1 MPYLSASNRPRPSSL
16 YALFIVLPSVLSA
29 ETLTLARALEVA
41 EKQHPALQA
50 GQARIDAAESAIQTA
65 RGRLNPEAA
74 ILAGKQTEQGPGGR
88 SNVVPLMTFSQQLEL
103 GALRPTRIQ
112 VAERNLATTRFLYG
126 ETRLSLLSQV
136 RRSFFEVLRRDA
148 EIGLADGNLRL
159 VEDLRN
165 RIQVRV
171 DVGESGRLELVRAEA
186 EVASARTQ
194 ASSARLRRVAS
205 AAQFSIAI
213 GGSLED
219 NVQLQGALDPAVKLS
234 PLSELRTEVL
244 GKHPAIA
251 AARSEVGRAE
261 ATIEYEKALRRP
273 QPSLR
278 VEVDMSGPTYRAG
291 LSIPLPT
298 RNRREGPIAEAVA
311 DLRALRAISSARE
324 LELMT
329 ALDSAYERY
338 ELANQQVEL
347 LTAGPL
353 RAAEAA
359 LTAAETAYQLGE
371 RGILEVLDAQRLLRG
386 VRQDFLT
393 AEYDRQAS
401 LIDLDEL
408 RVVDL
413 RNRP

>member
-1 MPYLSASNRPRPSSL
+1 MPYLTVRRHLPSGSL
-16 YALFIVLPSVLSA
+16 YALLIMLSPLLCG
-29 ETLTLARALEVA
+29 ETLTLSRALEVA
-41 EKQHPALQA
+41 EKQHPALLA
-50 GQARIDAAESAIQTA
+50 GQARIETAQAAIQTA

-74 ILAGKQTEQGPGGR
+74 VLAGKQTEQGPGGR
-88 SNVVPLMTFSQQLEL
+88 SNVVPLMTFSQQVEW
-103 GALRPTRIQ
+103 GALRPSRIL
-112 VAERNLATTRFLYG
+112 VAEKNLATTRFLFD
-126 ETRLSLLSQV
+126 ETRLSLFSQV
-136 RRSFFEVLRRDA
+136 RRTFYEVLRREA
-148 EIGLADGNLRL
+148 EIDLADGNLRL

-171 DVGESGRLELVRAEA
+171 DVGEAGRLELVRAEA

-194 ASSARLRRVAS
+194 ASSARLRRIAA
-205 AAQFSIAI
+205 AAQFSVAI
-213 GGSLED
+213 GGSLD
-219 NVQLQGALDPAVKLS
+219 DTIQLQGTLDPVVKLS

-244 GKHPAIA
+244 AKHPALA
-251 AARSEVGRAE
+251 AVRSEVSRAE
-261 ATIEYEKALRRP
+261 ASIEYEKALRRP

-291 LSIPLPT
+291 VAIPLPT
-298 RNRREGPIAEAVA
+298 RNRREGPIAEAVGELRT
-311 DLRALRAISSARE
+311 LRAESSARE

-347 LTAGPL
+347 LNAGPL

-413 RNRP
+413 RSRP